1 MVLHIKIPIIKL
13 IHNNL
18 KKCNKYV
25 YLYDKNH
32 IIIMSEIL
40 QKQKSW
46 CFDDYNHDGTYVAN
60 YTKFL

>member
-1 MVLHIKIPIIKL
+1 MALHIKIPIIKL

-18 KKCNKYV
+18 KKRNKYV

-40 QKQKSW
+40 QTKKS
-46 CFDDYNHDGTYVAN
+46 
-60 YTKFL
+60 